1 MSGVN
6 YDIKLNEC
14 LSIFFPQNIAT
25 INTNTKYY
33 LYGFSNDNI
42 YIIVHI
48 TDKYIE
54 NFKLKKKHEKYSE
67 WKIFRIVGEISFIES
82 FNELNKN
89 MCTTKNE
96 DNNKVNY
103 LYLIYY
109 NNIPIF
115 KKKSGNEQNIS
126 ALFILYDVKK
136 YVYNM
141 VDDHVNTLV
150 LEAFRRED
158 IKKKIKVKEKQNNN
172 DTNKE
177 NNNGTYKESN
187 IEKDKNKQTKFTDI
201 YDTNSKSDKDI
212 QTNNMKDCD
221 SNNKNSSLFIDP
233 FESDSYEKNNFSN
246 EKCSFQ
252 NVDKSKKD
260 KEYIYSE
267 NITPSSS
274 SNNNN
279 NNKGNDCDKEQL
291 DKYNKDKDNKLKLND
306 KDEYISFNFIENKL
320 TESFHMNQIIYL
332 INKKCVFTKCLENYE
347 NRYFVLKKEE
357 ILKKKKKE
365 KKMSIFSYIVSII
378 LFFTYI
384 ISLINSCLYYVICTP
399 KLFSEYIFSK
409 KKINTFILIKHKFIF
424 HSEWHNIFR
433 SFMKNKQNPSEYYKY
448 REILLIRII
457 NLIIDIFLGFLIFFL
472 LYFNVINL
480 HYISEKAQIFY
491 GTSTL
496 TSILGT
502 LLQNPLGFKLNNN
515 FTSFIGSILVSILDK
530 WDLITNTIPVN
541 NSTVLNFVVYTSLL
555 GFSFFLSFAIDYLRF
570 VTAHVTII
578 YFFLKK
584 ICTLFHKNM
593 YSLYLLFNGK
603 KWNILKL
610 RVDTNYYSNEEVLLG
625 TILFTILIFLYPTI
639 FVLVLVFGLIYLII
653 NRIIYLLCVM
663 EKIILYTPF
672 YIFFIQ
678 PNCNKYISKGFK
690 FTKYEVGEHEL
701 LKRYPN
707 NSYLLLENIH
717 FLFFDKIKLFI
728 NIFLYFKNLK

>member
-6 YDIKLNEC
+6 YDVKLNEC

-25 INTNTKYY
+25 INPDTKYY

-67 WKIFRIVGEISFIES
+67 WKIFRIVGELTFIEN

-141 VDDHVNTLV
+141 VHDHVNTLV

-158 IKKKIKVKEKQNNN
+158 IIKKIKVKEKQNNN
-172 DTNKE
+172 DKN
-177 NNNGTYKESN
+177 KESN
-187 IEKDKNKQTKFTDI
+187 IEKDKNEQTKFTDI

-212 QTNNMKDCD
+212 QKNNMNDGD

-246 EKCSFQ
+246 EKCAFQ

-260 KEYIYSE
+260 KEHIYSE

-274 SNNNN
+274 NNNN
-279 NNKGNDCDKEQL
+279 DNNKENDCDKEQL
-291 DKYNKDKDNKLKLND
+291 DKYNKDKENKLKLND
-306 KDEYISFNFIENKL
+306 KDEYISFNFIEDKL
-320 TESFHMNQIIYL
+320 TESFHMNQIIHL

-357 ILKKKKKE
+357 ILKKKKKQ

-457 NLIIDIFLGFLIFFL
+457 NLIIDIFLGFLIFLL

-530 WDLITNTIPVN
+530 WDLFTNTIPVN
-541 NSTVLNFVVYTSLL
+541 NSTVLNFVGYTSLL
-555 GFSFFLSFAIDYLRF
+555 GFSFFLSFVIDYLRF

-578 YFFLKK
+578 YLFLKK

-690 FTKYEVGEHEL
+690 FTIYEVGEHEL
-701 LKRYPN
+701 LKRYPT

-728 NIFLYFKNLK
+728 NIFLYFKNLE

>member
-1 MSGVN
+1 MSGIN

-14 LSIFFPQNIAT
+14 LSIFFPKNIQI
-25 INTNTKYY
+25 INTDTKYY

-67 WKIFRIVGEISFIES
+67 WKYFRIVGELAFIEN
-82 FNELNKN
+82 FKELHKN
-89 MCTTKNE
+89 MCTIENE

-115 KKKSGNEQNIS
+115 KKKSGKEQNIS

-141 VDDHVNTLV
+141 VNDHVNTLV

-158 IKKKIKVKEKQNNN
+158 IIKKIKEKENNIDINKESNN

-177 NNNGTYKESN
+177 SN
-187 IEKDKNKQTKFTDI
+187 IENDKNEQIKYTDI

-212 QTNNMKDCD
+212 QKNNMKDCD
-221 SNNKNSSLFIDP
+221 STNKNSSFFIDP
-233 FESDSYEKNNFSN
+233 FESDSYEKNNFIDK
-246 EKCSFQ
+246 KCGSQ
-252 NVDKSKKD
+252 NVDESKKD
-260 KEYIYSE
+260 KENIYSE
-267 NITPSSS
+267 NITPS
-274 SNNNN
+274 NNNN
-279 NNKGNDCDKEQL
+279 NNYNNKANDCDKHQL
-291 DKYNKDKDNKLKLND
+291 DKCNKDKDNKLKLND
-306 KDEYISFNFIENKL
+306 KDEFISYNFIEDKL
-320 TESFHMNQIIYL
+320 TEPFHMNQIIHL
-332 INKKCVFTKCLENYE
+332 INKKCIFSKCLENYE
-347 NRYFVLKKEE
+347 NRYFVMKKED
-357 ILKKKKKE
+357 ILKKKKKQ
-365 KKMSIFSYIVSII
+365 KKMSIFSYIISTI

-399 KLFSEYIFSK
+399 KLLSEYLFSK
-409 KKINTFILIKHKFIF
+409 KKINTFILIKKKFLF

-457 NLIIDIFLGFLIFFL
+457 NLIIDIFLGCLIFLL

-530 WDLITNTIPVN
+530 WDFFTNNIPVN
-541 NSTVLNFVVYTSLL
+541 NSTVLNFVGYTSLL
-555 GFSFFLSFAIDYLRF
+555 GFSFFLSFVIDYLRF

-690 FTKYEVGEHEL
+690 FTKYEVGEYEL
-701 LKRYPN
+701 LKTYPN
-707 NSYLLLENIH
+707 NSYLVLENIH

-728 NIFLYFKNLK
+728 NIFLYFKDLK